1 MSRAEQAD
9 ALQAA
14 NAGRAGA
21 AAVII
26 ANNNANGYFRLTPD
40 SGAPAPTFPVFS
52 VPLSTYSQI
61 SAAIQLGASLS
72 FQLQRYTFPSCKPS
86 KEVACAVFYVRRC
99 NLVSCKPRFAILVYV
114 LTCRRSF
121 LFCMNELADDLHDV
135 AHCLCT
141 MWLTKEEMNNMFKLL
156 FCLPMLPQSRCKGMR
171 CHCH

>member
-1 MSRAEQAD
+1 MSIAEQTD

-86 KEVACAVFYVRRC
+86 QESSRMA
-99 NLVSCKPRFAILVYV
+99 
-114 LTCRRSF
+114 
-121 LFCMNELADDLHDV
+121 FCV
-135 AHCLCT
+135 
-141 MWLTKEEMNNMFKLL
+141 W
-156 FCLPMLPQSRCKGMR
+156 RCKIGNPGVCADLLMTP
-171 CHCH
+171 CILHE